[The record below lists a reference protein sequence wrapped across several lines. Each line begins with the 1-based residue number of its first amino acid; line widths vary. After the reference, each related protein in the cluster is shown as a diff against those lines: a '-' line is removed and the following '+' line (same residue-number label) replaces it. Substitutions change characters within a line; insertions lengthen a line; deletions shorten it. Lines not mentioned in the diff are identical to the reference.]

1 MLRAHGLWCKPL
13 AEWPTTRHVRP
24 LSHTGSRTI
33 PNLRQSFPHTALN
46 AQPSLRHLYAAGHFA
61 RTLAWSF
68 VDLALGFYLHARLG
82 LSAAHT
88 GQLLAISLAYSSV
101 LDLLLAA
108 MFTRLRNQ
116 HRLALRLQLIG
127 GLGTA
132 ASACLLFSP
141 GPANGSAF
149 LPLLAA
155 SLLFRTCYA
164 VYDVAQNALTSL
176 LPRDEDEAMRYV
188 STRAVVVPIS
198 KLCIAAALFGV
209 VGAPASPGS
218 SGNELLIGMIIG
230 VLITCAAL
238 PLACVSTPSRLSAA
252 KMPGTGALPLPALLP
267 VLLAAA
273 AETAL
278 VGLAGRMFPFADQ
291 GATLTF
297 AMVAG
302 MVVAPWLCLRL
313 HSSLHSETGMIA
325 LMSVLAVAAVGG
337 YQARPSLPVAIAC
350 ASAHGAA
357 VASVGLVLWRRTALI
372 AHRHAARSGRED
384 DLSCF
389 ALLTGTMKLSI
400 AASSLLLGQLLPG
413 IQAGDPGTAA
423 ALIALVA
430 VGSLLALAAL
440 AWPSALPRSE
450 GLQP

>member
-1 MLRAHGLWCKPL
+1 M
-13 AEWPTTRHVRP
+13 
-24 LSHTGSRTI
+24 
-33 PNLRQSFPHTALN
+33 N
-46 AQPSLRHLYAAGHFA
+46 AQPSPRHLYAAGHFA

-68 VDLALGFYLHARLG
+68 VDLVLGYYLHARLG

-88 GQLLAISLAYSSV
+88 GQLLAISLAYSSL

-108 MFTRLRNQ
+108 VFTRLRNQ
-116 HRLALRLQLIG
+116 QRLALRLQLIG

-141 GPANGSAF
+141 GNATEPAF
-149 LPLLAA
+149 LPLLVA

-176 LPRDEDEAMRYV
+176 LPHDEDEAMRYV

-198 KLCIAAALFGV
+198 KLCIASALFGV
-209 VGAPASPGS
+209 IGTPASQGS
-218 SGNELLIGMIIG
+218 GDALLICMIIG
-230 VLITCAAL
+230 VLIAAAAL
-238 PLACVSTPSRLSAA
+238 PLACVAMPSRPSATRTPA
-252 KMPGTGALPLPALLP
+252 AVALPLPLPLPALLP

-278 VGLAGRMFPFADQ
+278 VGLAGRLFPFAEQ
-291 GATLTF
+291 GAALTF

-313 HSSLHSETGMIA
+313 RSTLHSETGMLA
-325 LMSVLAVAAVGG
+325 LMSVLAVAAVGV
-337 YQARPSLPVAIAC
+337 YLAIPSTPIAIAC
-350 ASAHGAA
+350 AAIHGTA

-372 AHRHAARSGRED
+372 ARRHAIHSGRDD

-400 AASSLLLGQLLPG
+400 AASSLLLGEVLPG
-413 IQAGDPGTAA
+413 IQAGDPGTSA
-423 ALIALVA
+423 ALVSLVA
-430 VGSLLALAAL
+430 AGSLLSLAAL
-440 AWPSALPRSE
+440 AWPIPPARTE

>member
-1 MLRAHGLWCKPL
+1 M
-13 AEWPTTRHVRP
+13 
-24 LSHTGSRTI
+24 
-33 PNLRQSFPHTALN
+33 N
-46 AQPSLRHLYAAGHFA
+46 AQPSLRRLYAAGHFA
-61 RTLAWSF
+61 RTLVWSF

-108 MFTRLRNQ
+108 VFTRLRNQ
-116 HRLALRLQLIG
+116 QRHALRLQLIG

-141 GPANGSAF
+141 VTAIGSAF

-176 LPRDEDEAMRYV
+176 LPRDEDEAMHYV
-188 STRAVVVPIS
+188 STRAMVVPVS

-209 VGAPASPGS
+209 VGASASAGA
-218 SGNELLIGMIIG
+218 GNEWLICTIIG

-238 PLACVSTPSRLSAA
+238 PLACVSTPSRPSTARMPSA
-252 KMPGTGALPLPALLP
+252 GALPLLALLP

-278 VGLAGRMFPFADQ
+278 VGLAGRLFPFAEH
-291 GATLTF
+291 GAALTF

-302 MVVAPWLCLRL
+302 MVVAPCLCLRL
-313 HSSLHSETGMIA
+313 RSSLHSETGMIA
-325 LMSVLAVAAVGG
+325 LMSVLTVAAVGG
-337 YQARPSLPVAIAC
+337 YLALPSTPVAIAC
-350 ASAHGAA
+350 AAIHGTA

-372 AHRHAARSGRED
+372 ARRHAARSGRED

-413 IQAGDPGTAA
+413 IQAGDPGTSA
-423 ALIALVA
+423 ALVSLVA
-430 VGSLLALAAL
+430 VGSLLSLAAL
-440 AWPSALPRSE
+440 AWPMPAARTE
-450 GLQP
+450 GLRP

>member
-1 MLRAHGLWCKPL
+1 
-13 AEWPTTRHVRP
+13 
-24 LSHTGSRTI
+24 
-33 PNLRQSFPHTALN
+33 LN
-46 AQPSLRHLYAAGHFA
+46 AQPSPRHLYAAGHFA

-68 VDLALGFYLHARLG
+68 VDLVLGYYLHARLG
-82 LSAAHT
+82 LPAAHT
-88 GQLLAISLAYSSV
+88 GQLLAISLAYSSL

-108 MFTRLRNQ
+108 VFTRMRNQ
-116 HRLALRLQLIG
+116 QRLALRLQLIG

-141 GPANGSAF
+141 GNATEPAF
-149 LPLLAA
+149 LPLLVA

-176 LPRDEDEAMRYV
+176 LPHDEDEAMGYV

-198 KLCIAAALFGV
+198 KLCIASALFGV
-209 VGAPASPGS
+209 VGTPASQG
-218 SGNELLIGMIIG
+218 SGNALLICIVIG
-230 VLITCAAL
+230 VLIAAAAL
-238 PLACVSTPSRLSAA
+238 PLACVATPSRPSATRTPA
-252 KMPGTGALPLPALLP
+252 AVALPLPLPLPALLP

-278 VGLAGRMFPFADQ
+278 VGLAGRLFPFAEH
-291 GATLTF
+291 GAALTF

-313 HSSLHSETGMIA
+313 RSTLHSETGMLA
-325 LMSVLAVAAVGG
+325 LMSVLAVAAVGV
-337 YQARPSLPVAIAC
+337 YLAIPSTPIAIAC
-350 ASAHGAA
+350 AATHGTA

-372 AHRHAARSGRED
+372 ARRHAIHSGRDD

-400 AASSLLLGQLLPG
+400 AASSLLLGEVLPG
-413 IQAGDPGTAA
+413 IQAGDPGTSA
-423 ALIALVA
+423 ALVSLVA
-430 VGSLLALAAL
+430 AGSLLSLAAL
-440 AWPSALPRSE
+440 AWPIPPARSE
-450 GLQP
+450 GLRP

>member
-1 MLRAHGLWCKPL
+1 
-13 AEWPTTRHVRP
+13 
-24 LSHTGSRTI
+24 
-33 PNLRQSFPHTALN
+33 LN
-46 AQPSLRHLYAAGHFA
+46 AQPSPRHLYAAGHFA
-61 RTLAWSF
+61 RTLVWSF
-68 VDLALGFYLHARLG
+68 VDLVLGYYLHTRLG

-88 GQLLAISLAYSSV
+88 GQLLAISLAYSSL

-108 MFTRLRNQ
+108 VFTRLRNQ
-116 HRLALRLQLIG
+116 QRLALRLQLIG

-141 GPANGSAF
+141 GNAAEPAF
-149 LPLLAA
+149 LPLLVA

-176 LPRDEDEAMRYV
+176 LPRDEDEAMRFV

-198 KLCIAAALFGV
+198 KLCIASALFGV
-209 VGAPASPGS
+209 VDAPASQG
-218 SGNELLIGMIIG
+218 SGNALLICMIIG
-230 VLITCAAL
+230 VLIAAAAL
-238 PLACVSTPSRLSAA
+238 PLACLATPPGPSATR
-252 KMPGTGALPLPALLP
+252 MPAAVALPLPALLP

-278 VGLAGRMFPFADQ
+278 VGLAGRLFPFAEH
-291 GATLTF
+291 GAALTF

-313 HSSLHSETGMIA
+313 RSTLHSETGMLA
-325 LMSVLAVAAVGG
+325 LMSVLAVGAVGV
-337 YQARPSLPVAIAC
+337 YLAIPSAPIAVAC
-350 ASAHGAA
+350 AAIHGTA

-372 AHRHAARSGRED
+372 ARRHAVHSGRDD

-400 AASSLLLGQLLPG
+400 AASSLLLGEVLPG
-413 IQAGDPGTAA
+413 VQAGDPGTSA
-423 ALIALVA
+423 ALVSLVA
-430 VGSLLALAAL
+430 IGSLLSLAAL
-440 AWPSALPRSE
+440 AWPIPPARTE

>member
-1 MLRAHGLWCKPL
+1 MLRARGAWCKPL
-13 AEWPTTRHVRP
+13 AEWPPTRHVRP
-24 LSHTGSRTI
+24 LSQRGSRTN
-33 PNLRQSFPHTALN
+33 PDLRHSSPHTALN
-46 AQPSLRHLYAAGHFA
+46 AQPSPRHLYAAGHFA
-61 RTLAWSF
+61 RTLVWSF
-68 VDLALGFYLHARLG
+68 VDLALGFYLHVRLG

-108 MFTRLRNQ
+108 LFTRLRNQ

-141 GPANGSAF
+141 GTAIGSAF

-188 STRAVVVPIS
+188 SIRATVVPVS

-209 VGAPASPGS
+209 VGASVSPGN
-218 SGNELLIGMIIG
+218 GNERMICMIIG
-230 VLITCAAL
+230 ILITCAAL
-238 PLACVSTPSRLSAA
+238 PLACVSTPSRPSAA
-252 KMPGTGALPLPALLP
+252 RMPGAGALPLLALLP

-278 VGLAGRMFPFADQ
+278 VGLAGRLFPFADQ
-291 GATLTF
+291 GAALTF
-297 AMVAG
+297 AMVSG
-302 MVVAPWLCLRL
+302 MVVAPWLYPRL
-313 HSSLHSETGMIA
+313 HSPLHGETGMIA
-325 LMSVLAVAAVGG
+325 LMSVLAVVAVGA
-337 YQARPSLPVAIAC
+337 YLALPSTPVAIAC
-350 ASAHGAA
+350 AAVHGTA

-372 AHRHAARSGRED
+372 ARRHAARSGRED

-400 AASSLLLGQLLPG
+400 AASSLLLGEILPG
-413 IQAGDPGTAA
+413 IQAGDPRTSVT
-423 ALIALVA
+423 LVSLVA
-430 VGSLLALAAL
+430 VGSLLSLVAL
-440 AWPSALPRSE
+440 AWPMPPARTE
-450 GLQP
+450 GLRR

>member
-1 MLRAHGLWCKPL
+1 MLLAHGVRCKPL
-13 AEWPTTRHVRP
+13 AEWPTSRHVRP
-24 LSHTGSRTI
+24 LSHRGSRTI
-33 PNLRQSFPHTALN
+33 PDLRPPPPKTALN
-46 AQPSLRHLYAAGHFA
+46 AQPSPRQLYAAGHFA
-61 RTLAWSF
+61 RTLSWSF
-68 VDLALGFYLHARLG
+68 VDLALGYHLHVRLG

-108 MFTRLRNQ
+108 VFTRLRNQ
-116 HRLALRLQLIG
+116 QRLALRLQLIG

-141 GPANGSAF
+141 SSATEPAF

-176 LPRDEDEAMRYV
+176 LPRDENEAMRYV
-188 STRAVVVPIS
+188 SARAVVVPIS

-209 VGAPASPGS
+209 VGSPASAGS
-218 SGNELLIGMIIG
+218 GSALLICMIIG
-230 VLITCAAL
+230 ILIVAAAL
-238 PLACVSTPSRLSAA
+238 PLACVATPAQPATAIRPFA
-252 KMPGTGALPLPALLP
+252 GALPLPALLP

-278 VGLAGRMFPFADQ
+278 VGLAGRLFPFADQ
-291 GATLTF
+291 CAALTF

-302 MVVAPWLCLRL
+302 MVVAPWLHLRL
-313 HSSLHSETGMIA
+313 RPPLCSETGLIA
-325 LMSVLAVAAVGG
+325 LMSVLAIAAVCV
-337 YQARPSLPVAIAC
+337 YQAKPSLPVAIAC
-350 ASAHGAA
+350 AAVHGAA

-372 AHRHAARSGRED
+372 ARRHAARSGRED

-413 IQAGDPGTAA
+413 IQAGDPVTSA
-423 ALIALVA
+423 ALVSLVV
-430 VGSLLALAAL
+430 VGSLLSLAAL
-440 AWPSALPRSE
+440 AWPVALPRTE
-450 GLQP
+450 GLHP

>member
-1 MLRAHGLWCKPL
+1 MPD
-13 AEWPTTRHVRP
+13 
-24 LSHTGSRTI
+24 
-33 PNLRQSFPHTALN
+33 LRQSFPYTALN
-46 AQPSLRHLYAAGHFA
+46 AQPSPRYLYAAGHFA
-61 RTLAWSF
+61 RTLVWSF

-108 MFTRLRNQ
+108 VFTRLRNQ
-116 HRLALRLQLIG
+116 QRHALRLQFIG

-141 GPANGSAF
+141 GTAIGSAF

-176 LPRDEDEAMRYV
+176 LPRDEHEAMHYV
-188 STRAVVVPIS
+188 STRAMVVPVS

-209 VGAPASPGS
+209 VGAPASQGS
-218 SGNELLIGMIIG
+218 GDALLICMIMG
-230 VLITCAAL
+230 VLIAAAAL
-238 PLACVSTPSRLSAA
+238 PLACVSTPSRPSTARMPSA
-252 KMPGTGALPLPALLP
+252 GALPLLALLP

-278 VGLAGRMFPFADQ
+278 VGLAGRLFPFAEH
-291 GATLTF
+291 GAALTF

-302 MVVAPWLCLRL
+302 MVVAPCLCLRL
-313 HSSLHSETGMIA
+313 RSSLHSETGMIA
-325 LMSVLAVAAVGG
+325 LMSVLTVAAVGR
-337 YQARPSLPVAIAC
+337 YLALPSTPVAIAC
-350 ASAHGAA
+350 AAIHGTA

-372 AHRHAARSGRED
+372 ARRHAARSGRED

-413 IQAGDPGTAA
+413 IQAGDPGTSA
-423 ALIALVA
+423 ALVSLVA
-430 VGSLLALAAL
+430 VGSLLSLAAL
-440 AWPSALPRSE
+440 AWPMPAARTE
-450 GLQP
+450 GLRP